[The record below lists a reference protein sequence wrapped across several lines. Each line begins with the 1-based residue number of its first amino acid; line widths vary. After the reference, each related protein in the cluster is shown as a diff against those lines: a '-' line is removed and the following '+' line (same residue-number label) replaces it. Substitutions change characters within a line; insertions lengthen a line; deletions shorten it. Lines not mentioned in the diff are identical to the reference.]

1 MKTKKFNPDK
11 LKSARLCEG
20 YTIEKLAEAI
30 GVSKQAVSLFEKGEV
45 TPKLETLMKISQIL
59 QFPREYFFAE
69 EQEVLEVGNVYF
81 RAQMSTSRIT
91 KASQTEKIK
100 IVFNL
105 YEKLN
110 KYIKFPKLN
119 LPSLEVG
126 EFEHLT
132 EEDIEVLAQQV
143 RQHWDLGQ
151 GPINNLVSVLEKNGI
166 IVTSFETKDEKVDA
180 YSKPLKING
189 EIKYCIVL
197 DEAKKSAT
205 RRQFNS
211 AHELGHILI
220 HEAMGIEVAELNNI
234 QYREMENQANL
245 FAAAL
250 LMPKEAFLNDLLY
263 PNNLEHYI
271 QLKKKWRVSISA
283 MIVRAHKLGAISN
296 NQYQYLMRKMNQ
308 NGYRKNEPLDDVL
321 LINKP
326 VLFRKALE
334 MILSNNVATPN
345 QLLEEFLMFSV
356 KTEELLGL
364 PSNLL
369 VEKQQEENLIDLRL
383 VEESRKLKKFD

>member
-11 LKSARLCEG
+11 LKSARLYEG

-30 GVSKQAVSLFEKGEV
+30 EVTKQAVSLFEKGEI
-45 TPKLETLMKISQIL
+45 TPKLETLMKLSQVL
-59 QFPREYFFAE
+59 QFPRDYFFSE
-69 EQEVLEVGNVYF
+69 DQEVLDVGNVYF
-81 RAQMSTSRIT
+81 RAQMSTTRIT

-100 IVFNL
+100 TVFNL
-105 YEKLN
+105 YKKLN

-119 LPSLEVG
+119 LPYLEVG
-126 EFEHLT
+126 EFDNLS
-132 EEDIEVLAQQV
+132 EEDIEALAQKV
-143 RQHWDLGQ
+143 RAHWDLGQ
-151 GPINNLVSVLEKNGI
+151 GPINNLVGVLEKNGI

-197 DEAKKSAT
+197 DEAKKSAA
-205 RRQFNS
+205 RRQFNA
-211 AHELGHILI
+211 AHELGHILL
-220 HEAMGIEVAELNNI
+220 HEAMGIEVAELDNI
-234 QYREMENQANL
+234 QYKEMENQANL

-250 LMPKEAFLNDLLY
+250 LMPKETFLNDLLY
-263 PNNLEHYI
+263 PNNLDHYI
-271 QLKKKWRVSISA
+271 ELKKKWRVSIAA
-283 MIVRAHKLGAISN
+283 MVVRAHKLGVITN

-326 VLFRKALE
+326 LLFRKALE
-334 MILSNNVATPN
+334 MILSNNIATPN
-345 QLLEEFLMFSV
+345 QILEEFAMFSG

-364 PSNLL
+364 PSGLL
-369 VEKQQEENLIDLRL
+369 VEKQQDENIIDLRL
-383 VEESRKLKKFD
+383 VEESKKYKKYN